1 MRTAPDIDPG
11 SLLPPF
17 DLSLPVT
24 LRLAGERVLFK
35 SHSLTREN
43 YSTQGFLLFSTA
55 DNPAILRAVQMS
67 GGNVLV
73 CEAPSPGLLRYCA
86 ERGLSLATDADADRA
101 THLIEA
107 ALLTVVKP
115 FPFLWS
121 AVSELAWCCHPLLA
135 SDEDH
140 DVSFSDPAIPFSIF
154 VSAPIRGDR
163 SSSLR
168 VAESLVHET
177 MHLQLTL
184 FEALSPLIDK
194 TCDALMYS
202 PWKREERPVHGIV
215 HGVYVFSVL
224 HWMWRQVAD
233 TSKDSIDQNFAL
245 RRIIEIDEEIS
256 TVPSLESSPAL
267 TEKGRHFL
275 HQLFA
280 V

>member
-1 MRTAPDIDPG
+1 MRAAPDIDPG

-24 LRLAGERVLFK
+24 LRLAGESGLFR

-43 YSTQGFLLFSTA
+43 YSTQGFLFDSM
-55 DNPAILRAVQMS
+55 DNPAILRAVPMS
-67 GGNVLV
+67 SGNVLV

-86 ERGLSLATDADADRA
+86 ERGLSLATHADADRA
-101 THLIEA
+101 TDLIEA
-107 ALLTVVKP
+107 ALVTVVKP

-121 AVSELAWCCHPLLA
+121 AISELAWRCHPLLA
-135 SDEDH
+135 SDEDY
-140 DVSFSDPAIPFSIF
+140 DVSFSDPAIPFSVF

-163 SSSLR
+163 SSLLR

-184 FEALSPLIDK
+184 FETLSPLIDK
-194 TCDALMYS
+194 TCDGFMYS
-202 PWKREERPVHGIV
+202 PWKRQERPLHGILD
-215 HGVYVFSVL
+215 GAYVFFVL
-224 HWMWRQVAD
+224 RWMWRQVAD
-233 TSKDSIDQNFAL
+233 TSEDSIDRNFAL
-245 RRIIEIDEEIS
+245 RRITEIDDEIS

-280 V
+280 A